1 MKLAVAGKGGV
12 GKSTIV
18 ALMARVLRDDGK
30 KVLVIDADPDMNQAS
45 ILGIPNTISITP
57 VSELKELIA
66 ERTGTEPG
74 TPSPFFTMNPKVD
87 DIPET
92 YCISHQGVKLL
103 TMGTIKK
110 GGGGCACPE
119 NAFLKSLLAH
129 LIISGKEWVL
139 LDMEAGI
146 EHLGRG
152 TALGVD
158 MLVIVVEPG
167 RTSIDTA
174 YRIKKLADDLGLKRC
189 GIIVNKIQ
197 SDQEK
202 TFVRNNLASFKI
214 LGWIDISDDIRK
226 LDTSSDSI
234 FALTGKPVK
243 QVKQILTSIE
253 KNG

>member
-18 ALMARVLRDDGK
+18 ALMARVLRDRGK
-30 KVLVIDADPDMNQAS
+30 KVLIVDADPDMNQAS
-45 ILGIPNTISITP
+45 ILGVPETISITP

-66 ERTGTEPG
+66 ERTGTQPG
-74 TPSPFFTMNPKVD
+74 VPSPFFTMNPKVD

-92 YCISHQGVKLL
+92 YCITHQGVRLL

-119 NAFLKSLLAH
+119 NAFLKNLLAH
-129 LIISGKEWVL
+129 LVISGKEWIL

-158 MLVIVVEPG
+158 ILIIVVEPS

-174 YRIKKLADDLGLKRC
+174 LRIKKLADDLGLKRC
-189 GIIVNKIQ
+189 GVIANKIQ

-202 TFVRNNLASFKI
+202 TFVQNNLTSFQI
-214 LGWIDISDDIRK
+214 LGLIDNTDEIRK
-226 LDTSSDSI
+226 LDTSSASI
-234 FALTGKPVK
+234 FALAGRPIE
-243 QVKQILTSIE
+243 QVQQILDVIE
-253 KNG
+253 QQ